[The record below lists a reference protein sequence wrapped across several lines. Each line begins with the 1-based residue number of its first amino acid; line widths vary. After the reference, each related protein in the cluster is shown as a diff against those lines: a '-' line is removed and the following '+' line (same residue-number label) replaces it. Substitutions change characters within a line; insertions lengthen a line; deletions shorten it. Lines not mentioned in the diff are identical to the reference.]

1 MSDSFRTRA
10 RAWLEANAVR
20 RSDDGPSTQWNQA
33 AAREFQARLH
43 DAGFAGIAWP
53 AAYGGQGLTA
63 ADARAFD
70 EEARNFELPTGY
82 FTIGLGMC
90 GPTLLDFGSEDLK
103 RRYIRPMLR
112 GEEVWCQ
119 LFSEPG
125 AGSDV
130 ASLQTR
136 AVRDGDGW
144 VLNGQKVWTS
154 VAQNAD
160 FGALIARTNPDVPK
174 HDGIT
179 MFVIDMRQPGVSVR
193 PLRDMT
199 GGATFNEVFFDAAR
213 TPADHVI
220 GEVDQGWAAAVRM
233 LLHERVAI
241 GGSTRGRGSAS
252 GFESLVEEAR
262 ARGLDRDP
270 VVRERL
276 VELYVHE
283 RVVHLFGSR
292 LAQEARAG
300 RNPGSRGSV
309 GKLAGAELARF
320 SADVAAELLGGD
332 AIAWD
337 ASDREARRWA
347 GALLS
352 APAAAIA
359 GGTNEVQRNII
370 GDRVLGLPREP
381 QVDRDV
387 PFRDLRVGTR
397 THPEKSAPPGTPS
410 GVRRVEP
417 RDFSGTPGTEE
428 RP

>member
-1 MSDSFRTRA
+1 MSETFRDRA
-10 RAWLEANAVR
+10 RAWLEANASR
-20 RSDDGPSTQWNQA
+20 RSDDAPVSHWDLA
-33 AAREFQARLH
+33 SARAFQARLH
-43 DAGFAGIAWP
+43 DAGFAGISWP

-63 ADARAFD
+63 ADERAFD
-70 EEARNFELPTGY
+70 EEARDFELPTGY

-90 GPTLLDFGSEDLK
+90 GPTLLDLGSEELK
-103 RRYIRPMLR
+103 QRYIRPLLR

-144 VLNGQKVWTS
+144 VVNGQKVWTS

-160 FGALIARTNPDVPK
+160 LGAVIARTNPDVPK

-199 GGATFNEVFFDAAR
+199 GGATFNEVFFDGAR
-213 TPADHVI
+213 IEPAHVI
-220 GEVDQGWAAAVRM
+220 GDVDQGWAAAVRM

-241 GGSTRGRGSAS
+241 GGRTRGRTSAA
-252 GFESLVEEAR
+252 GFESLVEEVR
-262 ARGLDRDP
+262 ARGLEHDP

-276 VELYVHE
+276 VELYVRE

-300 RNPGSRGSV
+300 RSPGSRGSV
-309 GKLAGAELARF
+309 GKLAGAELGRF

-337 ASDREARRWA
+337 PGDREARRWA

-381 QVDRDV
+381 HVDRDV
-387 PFRDLRVGTR
+387 PFRELRVGTR
-397 THPEKSAPPGTPS
+397 PEEQ
-410 GVRRVEP
+410 R
-417 RDFSGTPGTEE
+417 
-428 RP
+428 

>member
-1 MSDSFRTRA
+1 MSEATFRERA
-10 RAWLEANAVR
+10 RAWLEANASR
-20 RSDDGPSTQWNQA
+20 RSDEGPAPQWGLA

-43 DAGFAGIAWP
+43 DAGLAGIAWP

-63 ADARAFD
+63 ADERAFS
-70 EEARNFELPTGY
+70 EEARDFELPTGY

-90 GPTLLDFGSEDLK
+90 GPTLLDLGSEELK
-103 RRYIRPMLR
+103 QRYIRPMLR

-144 VLNGQKVWTS
+144 VVSGQKVWTS

-199 GGATFNEVFFDAAR
+199 GGATFNEVFFDGAR
-213 TPADHVI
+213 IPDGHVV

-241 GGSTRGRGSAS
+241 GGATRGRTSAS
-252 GFESLVEEAR
+252 GFESLVEEVR
-262 ARGLDRDP
+262 ARGLERDP

-276 VELYVHE
+276 AELYVRE

-300 RNPGSRGSV
+300 RSPGSRGSV
-309 GKLAGAELARF
+309 GKLAGAELGRF

-352 APAAAIA
+352 APAMAIA

-387 PFRDLRVGTR
+387 PFRELRVGTR
-397 THPEKSAPPGTPS
+397 S
-410 GVRRVEP
+410 
-417 RDFSGTPGTEE
+417 EE

>member
-1 MSDSFRTRA
+1 MSDSFRERA
-10 RAWLEANAVR
+10 RGWLEANAPR
-20 RSDDGPSTQWNQA
+20 RSDDGPSTQWDLA
-33 AAREFQARLH
+33 SARAFQARLH
-43 DAGFAGIAWP
+43 DAGLAGISWP

-63 ADARAFD
+63 ADQRAFD
-70 EEARNFELPTGY
+70 EEARDFELPTGY

-90 GPTLLDFGSEDLK
+90 GPTLLDFGSEELK
-103 RRYIRPMLR
+103 ERYIRPMLR
-112 GEEVWCQ
+112 GEELWCQ

-144 VLNGQKVWTS
+144 VVHGQKVWTS

-160 FGALIARTNPDVPK
+160 RGALIARTNPDVPK

-179 MFVIDMRQPGVSVR
+179 MLVIDMHAPGVTVR

-199 GGATFNEVFFDAAR
+199 GGATFNEVFFDGAR
-213 TPADHVI
+213 TPADHVV

-241 GGSTRGRGSAS
+241 GGSTRGRTSAA
-252 GFESLVEEAR
+252 GFESLVEEVR
-262 ARGLDRDP
+262 GRGLERDP
-270 VVRERL
+270 VVRQRL
-276 VELYVHE
+276 AELYVRE

-300 RNPGSRGSV
+300 RSPGSRGSV
-309 GKLAGAELARF
+309 GKLAGAELGRF
-320 SADVAAELLGGD
+320 AADLAAELLGGD

-387 PFRDLRVGTR
+387 PFRELRVGTR
-397 THPEKSAPPGTPS
+397 L
-410 GVRRVEP
+410 
-417 RDFSGTPGTEE
+417 EE

>member
-1 MSDSFRTRA
+1 VSDSFRERA
-10 RAWLEANAVR
+10 RAWLDANAPR
-20 RSDDGPSTQWNQA
+20 RSDDGPSTRWDLA
-33 AAREFQARLH
+33 SARAFQARLH
-43 DAGFAGIAWP
+43 DAGLAGISWP
-53 AAYGGQGLTA
+53 SAYGGQGLTA

-70 EEARNFELPTGY
+70 EEARDFELPTGY

-90 GPTLLDFGSEDLK
+90 GPTLLDFGGEDLK
-103 RRYIRPMLR
+103 RRYIRPLLR

-130 ASLQTR
+130 AGLQTR

-144 VLNGQKVWTS
+144 VVNGQKVWTS

-160 FGALIARTNPDVPK
+160 RGALIARTNPDVPK
-174 HDGIT
+174 HDGLT
-179 MFVIDMRQPGVSVR
+179 MFVIDMHDPGVSVR

-199 GGATFNEVFFDAAR
+199 GGATFNEVFFDGAR
-213 TPADHVI
+213 IPADHVI

-241 GGSTRGRGSAS
+241 GGSTRGRTSAAA
-252 GFESLVEEAR
+252 FESLVEEVR
-262 ARGLDRDP
+262 ARGLERDP

-276 VELYVHE
+276 ADLYVRE

-309 GKLAGAELARF
+309 GKLAGAELARYG
-320 SADVAAELLGGD
+320 ADLAAELLGGD
-332 AIAWD
+332 VIAWD
-337 ASDREARRWA
+337 ASDHEARRWA

-352 APAAAIA
+352 APGGAIA

-381 QVDRDV
+381 QVDRGV
-387 PFRDLRVGTR
+387 PFRELRVGTR
-397 THPEKSAPPGTPS
+397 P
-410 GVRRVEP
+410 
-417 RDFSGTPGTEE
+417 EE

>member
-1 MSDSFRTRA
+1 M
-10 RAWLEANAVR
+10 
-20 RSDDGPSTQWNQA
+20 
-33 AAREFQARLH
+33 
-43 DAGFAGIAWP
+43 
-53 AAYGGQGLTA
+53 
-63 ADARAFD
+63 
-70 EEARNFELPTGY
+70 
-82 FTIGLGMC
+82 
-90 GPTLLDFGSEDLK
+90 LDFGSEALK
-103 RRYIRPMLR
+103 QRYIRPLLR

-144 VLNGQKVWTS
+144 VVNGQKVWTS
-154 VAQNAD
+154 VAQIAD
-160 FGALIARTNPDVPK
+160 FGALIARTDPDVPK

-179 MFVIDMRQPGVSVR
+179 MFVIDMHAPGVTVR

-199 GGATFNEVFFDAAR
+199 GGATFNEVFFDGVR
-213 TPADHVI
+213 IPGDQVI

-233 LLHERVAI
+233 LMHERVSI
-241 GGSTRGRGSAS
+241 GGRTRGRS
-252 GFESLVEEAR
+252 GATAFETLVEEVR

-270 VVRERL
+270 GVRERL
-276 VELYVHE
+276 AELYVRE
-283 RVVHLFGSR
+283 RLLHLFGSR

-309 GKLAGAELARF
+309 GKLAGAELTRF
-320 SADVAAELLGGD
+320 SASLAAELLGAD

-337 ASDREARRWA
+337 ASDRDARRWA
-347 GALLS
+347 GAILA
-352 APAAAIA
+352 APGIAIA

-387 PFRDLRVGTR
+387 PFRELRVGT
-397 THPEKSAPPGTPS
+397 AG
-410 GVRRVEP
+410 EP
-417 RDFSGTPGTEE
+417 RP
-428 RP
+428 

>member
-1 MSDSFRTRA
+1 MSMEIDSFRARA
-10 RAWLEANAVR
+10 HAWLEAGAQR
-20 RSDDGPSTQWNQA
+20 RGDDGEEENPRWDLAS
-33 AAREFQARLH
+33 ARAFQARLH
-43 DAGFAGIAWP
+43 EAGFAGIGWP
-53 AAYGGQGLTA
+53 AAYGGQGLSPA
-63 ADARAFD
+63 EQRAFD
-70 EEARNFELPTGY
+70 EEARDYDLPTGY
-82 FTIGLGMC
+82 FAIGLGMC
-90 GPTLLDFGSEDLK
+90 GPTLLDFGSEALK
-103 RRYIRPMLR
+103 ERYIRPMLR

-130 ASLQTR
+130 AGLQTR

-144 VLNGQKVWTS
+144 VVSGQKVWTS
-154 VAQNAD
+154 VARDAD
-160 FGALIARTNPDVPK
+160 LGALLARTNPDVPK

-179 MFVIDMRQPGVSVR
+179 MFVVDMHAPGVTVR

-199 GGATFNEVFFDAAR
+199 GWATFNEVFFDGVR
-213 TPADHVI
+213 VPGDHVI

-233 LLHERVAI
+233 LMHERVSI
-241 GGSTRGRGSAS
+241 GGSTRGRTGTTA
-252 GFESLVEEAR
+252 FESLVAEAR

-270 VVRERL
+270 AVRERL
-276 VELYVHE
+276 AELYLRE

-300 RNPGSRGSV
+300 RSPGSRGSV

-320 SADVAAELLGGD
+320 SADLAAELLGGD

-337 ASDREARRWA
+337 PDDVDARRRA
-347 GALLS
+347 GVFLASPALG
-352 APAAAIA
+352 IA
-359 GGTNEVQRNII
+359 GGTNEIQRNII

-387 PFRDLRVGTR
+387 PFRELRVGTVK
-397 THPEKSAPPGTPS
+397 E
-410 GVRRVEP
+410 
-417 RDFSGTPGTEE
+417 D

>member
-1 MSDSFRTRA
+1 VTERGSFRQRA
-10 RAWLEANAVR
+10 RAWLEANALR
-20 RSDDGPSTQWNQA
+20 RSDDGPAGNWDLAS
-33 AAREFQARLH
+33 ARAFQARLH
-43 DAGFAGIAWP
+43 DAGLAGISWP
-53 AAYGGQGLTA
+53 SAYGGQGLTA
-63 ADARAFD
+63 ADERAFY
-70 EEARNFELPTGY
+70 EEARDFDLPSGY

-90 GPTLLDFGSEDLK
+90 GPTLLDLGSEELK
-103 RRYIRPMLR
+103 QRYIRPLLR

-136 AVRDGDGW
+136 AVREGDGW
-144 VLNGQKVWTS
+144 VVTGQKVWTS
-154 VAQNAD
+154 FAQIAD
-160 FGALIARTNPDVPK
+160 LGGLIARTNPDVPK
-174 HDGIT
+174 HEGIT
-179 MFVIDMRQPGVSVR
+179 MFVIDMHAPGVTVR

-199 GGATFNEVFFDAAR
+199 GGATFNEVFFDRAHI
-213 TPADHVI
+213 PADHVV
-220 GEVDQGWAAAVRM
+220 GEVDQGWPAAVRM
-233 LLHERVAI
+233 LMHERVAI
-241 GGSTRGRGSAS
+241 GGRTGGRGSAA
-252 GFESLVEEAR
+252 GFESLVEEVR

-283 RVVHLFGSR
+283 RLVHLFGSR

-300 RNPGSRGSV
+300 RNPGARGSV

-320 SADVAAELLGGD
+320 SADLAAELLGGD

-352 APAAAIA
+352 APAGAIA

-397 THPEKSAPPGTPS
+397 TE
-410 GVRRVEP
+410 
-417 RDFSGTPGTEE
+417 D